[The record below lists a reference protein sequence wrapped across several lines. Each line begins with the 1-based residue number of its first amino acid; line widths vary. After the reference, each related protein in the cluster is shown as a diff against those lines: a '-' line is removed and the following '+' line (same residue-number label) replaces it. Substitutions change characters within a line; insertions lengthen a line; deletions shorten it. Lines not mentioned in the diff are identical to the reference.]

1 MDRSEKMQTWVLR
14 LGHRVRRDKRISTHV
29 GLVARAFGAEKLIY
43 SGEKDERL
51 LQSIEEVV
59 DRWGGDF
66 QVEYQK
72 NGKQVIRKFE
82 DEIVLLSMYG
92 IHLQKGLREVR
103 QKTEDTLLVVIGGK
117 KVPGEIYGMVDINIS
132 VTNQPHSE
140 VAALAVFLHELYR
153 GKELE
158 KKFEDAQLEIIP
170 QKSGKKI
177 KEKSN

>member
-1 MDRSEKMQTWVLR
+1 MDRKKMQTWVLR
-14 LGHRVRRDKRISTHV
+14 LGHRVQRDERISTHV
-29 GLVARAFGAEKLIY
+29 GLVARAFGADKLIY

-51 LQSIEEVV
+51 LRSIEEVV

-72 NGKQVIRKFE
+72 NGKQVIREFE
-82 DEIVLLSMYG
+82 NETVLLSMYG
-92 IHLQKGLREVR
+92 IHLKKGVREVHR
-103 QKTEDTLLVVIGGK
+103 KTENTLLIVVGGE

-153 GKELE
+153 GKELD
-158 KKFEDAQLEIIP
+158 KKFEGAHLKVVP
-170 QKSGKKI
+170 QKRGKKI
-177 KEKSN
+177 KEIDS